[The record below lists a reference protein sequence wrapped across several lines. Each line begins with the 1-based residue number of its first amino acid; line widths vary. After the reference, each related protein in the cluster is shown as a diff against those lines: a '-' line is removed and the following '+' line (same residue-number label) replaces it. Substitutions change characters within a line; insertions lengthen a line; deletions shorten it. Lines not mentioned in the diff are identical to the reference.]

1 MSRKRLA
8 ASDPSPDSSDSS
20 FWNKRGVAESTF
32 DIPRSGPAQIAK
44 LATPTLDTKRAE
56 TSRQHV
62 RALNVQFASWVQ
74 TQLKNHPDEL
84 WEDGVRDYITHAS
97 GILEKFSD
105 VVNWL
110 KENTSKVESLSSAG
124 PPNGEKESVPKQ
136 KDAAPSFPQTILSS
150 FPVGSTSVPRT
161 SGIWNNSQTTKPV
174 LESNENVSSL
184 SQNPTNSTSGVISS
198 FPASWSSGLFNSSE
212 PTKGIFNLE
221 KKGLPEINSN
231 EAKSSEKP
239 AFLTFSAATNASS
252 SSPWSSV
259 FSGGQT
265 PVFSGSGIQTSAPA
279 NQDASEEGD
288 GEAEQ
293 PSSPSVKRSEE
304 HGVTVVHE
312 VKCKIYVKS
321 SDPADAD
328 AWKDRGAGQ
337 LYIKCKE
344 GFSKGSK
351 ESKPTVLVRNDVGK
365 ILLNALIYPGIK
377 TSLQKNSIVAIFH
390 TVDDANNNVVAR
402 TFLIRTK
409 SEEDRNKLAAA
420 IQECAPSS

>member
-8 ASDPSPDSSDSS
+8 ASGPSSDSS
-20 FWNKRGVAESTF
+20 FWNKKSIAGSTF
-32 DIPRSGPAQIAK
+32 DIPRAEPAQIEK
-44 LATPTLDTKRAE
+44 LATPTLDSQRAQ

-74 TQLKNHPDEL
+74 MQLKNHPDEL

-105 VVNWL
+105 VVHWL
-110 KENTSKVESLSSAG
+110 KANTSKGEPLSASG
-124 PPNGEKESVPKQ
+124 PPNGEKEPVPKN
-136 KDAAPSFPQTILSS
+136 KDTIPSFPKTKLSS
-150 FPVGSTSVPRT
+150 FPVGSTSVPWT
-161 SGIWNNSQTTKPV
+161 SGAWNNSQTTKPV
-174 LESNENVSSL
+174 PENNDNVSSL
-184 SQNPTNSTSGVISS
+184 SQNQTNSTTSGMTPCFS
-198 FPASWSSGLFNSSE
+198 ASWSSGLFNSSQ
-212 PTKGIFNLE
+212 PTKGSFSLE
-221 KKGLPEINSN
+221 KKVLPQGNNN

-239 AFLTFSAATNASS
+239 IFPTFGAATNASS
-252 SSPWSSV
+252 SSQWSSV

-265 PVFSGSGIQTSAPA
+265 PVFSGSAIQTSAPA
-279 NQDASEEGD
+279 NRDAPEEGD

-293 PSSPSVKRSEE
+293 PSSPSVKRSAEE
-304 HGVTVVHE
+304 GVTVVHE

-344 GFSKGSK
+344 GYSKGSK
-351 ESKPTVLVRNDVGK
+351 ESKPIVLVRNDVGK
-365 ILLNALIYPGIK
+365 ILLNASIYHGIK

-390 TVDDANNNVVAR
+390 TADDSNDKAVAR

-409 SEEDRNKLAAA
+409 SEEDRNKLSAA